1 MNKLATVVALI
12 VGVAALYLARAVLVP
27 IALAALL
34 TFMVYPIVN
43 GLTRLGLARAVSVG
57 LVVTTLFL
65 ALGGVF
71 WIMTVEFTSLSTQ
84 IPVYRDNLIAKI
96 GEVKRLGSGGAL
108 EKMQTAVTDVAK
120 ALEKEP
126 APPRTPE
133 SPAPVVV
140 RAEPSGRWQ
149 LPAYVEYMS
158 AAAAVILLVIF
169 MLIEREDLRNR
180 VIRLGGYHRLIT
192 TTRVLDEA
200 AQRISRYLL
209 MQTLINTSFGIG
221 IALGLMLLGVPYALL
236 WGFLA
241 AVLRFIP
248 YVGVWLA
255 ALVPIVFTLAAFPRW
270 YQPLLVAGLF
280 VILEVA
286 ASFALEPLL
295 YGQSAGVSQV
305 ALLCSVAFW
314 AWLWGPIG
322 LVLATPLTVCLVV
335 LAKHVPGLE
344 FIGILM
350 SDEPPIAPAAAYYQ
364 RLLAQDRPEAERIV
378 TEHAREHP
386 LEAVFEDVILPALR
400 HCRHDGEQE
409 TLSENARRSIWQE
422 TEAIMDRLGT
432 RTRTAA
438 DTSPE
443 PPEERPPRNVRVVAV
458 PVRDEADRL
467 GLAMLRQLVDP
478 SRWTIEIASP
488 HLLGSEI
495 IALIEEKRPAAVCLG
510 ALPPGG
516 RARTRYLCKR
526 LRARFPDLR
535 ILVGRWGLRDNA
547 AFARRQ
553 IEGAGADLVSTS
565 LVESREHLQQVHALE
580 PPTLRAPTESDA
592 AVRAPV
598 TA

>member
-1 MNKLATVVALI
+1 MNRLATVIALI
-12 VGVAALYLARAVLVP
+12 VGVTALYLARAVLVP

-34 TFMVYPIVN
+34 TFMVYPIVD
-43 GLTRLGLARAVSVG
+43 GLTRVG
-57 LVVTTLFL
+57 LPRALSVTAVVTTLFL

-71 WIMTVEFTSLSTQ
+71 WILSIEFASLSTQ
-84 IPVYRDNLIAKI
+84 IPVYRDNLITKI
-96 GEVKRLGSGGAL
+96 GEVRRLGRGGAL

-120 ALEKEP
+120 ELEQQP
-126 APPRTPE
+126 APAPGA
-133 SPAPVVV
+133 PAPVVV

-149 LPAYVEYMS
+149 LPAYVEYAG

-180 VIRLGGYHRLIT
+180 VIRLGGYHRLTT

-200 AQRISRYLL
+200 AHRISRYLL
-209 MQTLINTSFGIG
+209 MQSIINTSFGVG
-221 IALGLMLLGVPYALL
+221 ITLGLMLLGVPYPLL

-248 YVGVWLA
+248 YVGVWAA
-255 ALVPIVFTLAAFPRW
+255 ALLPIVFTLAAFPRW

-280 VILEVA
+280 VVLEVA

-322 LVLATPLTVCLVV
+322 LLLATPLTVCLVV

-350 SDEPPIAPAAAYYQ
+350 SDEPPIAPSASYYQ
-364 RLLAQDRPEAERIV
+364 RLLAQDRAEAERIV
-378 TEHAREHP
+378 TERARERGP
-386 LEAVFEDVILPALR
+386 EAVFDDVILPALR
-400 HCRHDGEQE
+400 QARHDHRQGTLTEEAQQDIWRE
-409 TLSENARRSIWQE
+409 TAEIVDALGAAGREAARAA
-422 TEAIMDRLGT
+422 EA
-432 RTRTAA
+432 
-438 DTSPE
+438 
-443 PPEERPPRNVRVVAV
+443 RPDGPVREVRVIGI
-458 PVRDEADRL
+458 PVQDEADRL
-467 GLAMLRQLVDP
+467 GLEMLAHLVDEA
-478 SRWTIEIASP
+478 RWAIEIASP

-495 IALIEEKRPAAVCLG
+495 VALVEAQRPVAVVLG

-516 RARTRYLCKR
+516 RGRTRYLCKR

-535 ILVGRWGLRDNA
+535 ILVARWGLRENVA
-547 AFARRQ
+547 LARRQ
-553 IEGAGADLVSTS
+553 IEGAGGDLISIS
-565 LVESREHLQQVHALE
+565 LQECRHHLQQVYGLE
-580 PPTLRAPTESDA
+580 PPTLRSPAEIDA
-592 AVRAPV
+592 AARAAA